1 MRRLRRAAVK
11 LYRNCIYILVRAM
24 QMRTAACALKIH
36 LCECLCGEGGDVGR
50 KRSWDHRH
58 LLLLL
63 PLLGMLCLVKIAST
77 IFL

>member
-11 LYRNCIYILVRAM
+11 LYRNCIYIRAM

-36 LCECLCGEGGDVGR
+36 LCECLCGKGGNGGGKR
-50 KRSWDHRH
+50 RSWDH